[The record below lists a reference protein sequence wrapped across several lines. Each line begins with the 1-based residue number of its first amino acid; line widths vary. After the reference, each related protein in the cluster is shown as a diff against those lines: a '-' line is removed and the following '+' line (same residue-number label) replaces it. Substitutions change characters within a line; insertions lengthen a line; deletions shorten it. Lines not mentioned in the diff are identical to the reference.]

1 MIEWRLNFEV
11 SPLREHYYTGIAHVT
26 ASLIEEMLGHRQ
38 EVRFFHGRTEVPRVV
53 IEDTI
58 RRRSGVLLE
67 WFLSRSVLPQS
78 PTDLTKKQ
86 VAIYPNRKSTRRFYD
101 FEGQIIHDLSA
112 LLTPD
117 YHDGE
122 TVSFYSTSFL
132 DDWRSNDIN
141 FCVSTATRDDMVT
154 YFPEIAQSKLVTL
167 PLASSKVAF
176 MEDAEKNP
184 IPGLIIVLGT
194 IEPRKNIE
202 EVLFMLGRH
211 PHLASD
217 YKFVF
222 LGRFG
227 WGRSLDDVIAKAG
240 CTALWHGGKIL
251 FPGFVSDSVKN
262 DLLRRAELLIYPSR
276 FEGFGLPVVEA
287 LAAGVSVLAARSS
300 SLPEAGGT
308 VTHYFDPFLDGDF
321 EVQFTKALIDGKRRG
336 EEGRLERIAWGSR
349 SSWRDTYKVMRQSI
363 DEMLLRDAQDAH

>member
-1 MIEWRLNFEV
+1 MVEWRLNFEI
-11 SPLREHYYTGIAHVT
+11 SPLREQHYTGIAHLT
-26 ASLIEEMLGHRQ
+26 ASLVEEMLGDRQ
-38 EVRFFHGRTEVPRVV
+38 EVRFFHGRTEVPRIV
-53 IEDTI
+53 IEDIT
-58 RRRSGVLLE
+58 RRRSGILLE
-67 WFLSRSVLPQS
+67 WFLSRASLPQS

-86 VAIYPNRKSTRRFYD
+86 VAIYSNRKSTRRFYD
-101 FEGQIIHDLSA
+101 FECQMIYDLSA

-117 YHDGE
+117 YHHHE

-141 FCVSTATRDDMVT
+141 FCISAATRDDVAT
-154 YFPEIAQSKLVTL
+154 YFPEIAHSKLVTL
-167 PLASSKVAF
+167 PLAPGKVEF
-176 MEDAEKNP
+176 MEAVGESS

-202 EVLFMLGRH
+202 QVLSMLGRY
-211 PHLASD
+211 PHLASE

-227 WGRSLDDVIAKAG
+227 WGKSLDEVIARAG
-240 CTALWHGGKIL
+240 CTELYRSGKII
-251 FPGFVSDSVKN
+251 FPGFVSEYVKN

-308 VTHYFDPFLDGDF
+308 LTHYFDPFLNGDF
-321 EVQFTKALIDGKRRG
+321 EVQFTSVLIENKRRR
-336 EEGRLERIAWGSR
+336 EEGRLQRIAWGSR
-349 SSWRDTYKVMRQSI
+349 FSWRDTYKTMCHSI
-363 DEMLLRDAQDAH
+363 DDMLRRDAQNAH